1 MTEEYY
7 PVIPGIYTS
16 KLQMAPNFAY
26 SITNP
31 KYAKIEEFI
40 YYSINNN

>member
-1 MTEEYY
+1 MTEEFF
-7 PVIPGIYTS
+7 PAIPGINTS

-26 SITNP
+26 SITKP
-31 KYAKIEEFI
+31 KDAKIEEFI